1 MNNIKKYR
9 LYRSLYD
16 ILNPTISRKNI
27 SNYNIVINKDILPIE
42 VYYPKKNIKISNI
55 IIYIPSSDDTNNLY
69 SDLAINTN
77 NLVIVLNY
85 DDNKDNCYNT
95 IKYIYDNV
103 KDIITDNIT
112 IMTDKEGSDIEEYII
127 DKSYKTND
135 FKISKSILL
144 EPTISLNEN
153 IINNSLIVINKDS
166 NNKVLNNYNL
176 TEIYLNDFFN
186 GNSTILNE
194 RIYNLINNY
203 IGG

>member
-55 IIYIPSSDDTNNLY
+55 IIYIPSSNDTNNLY

-135 FKISKSILL
+135 FKISKAILL

-166 NNKVLNNYNL
+166 NNKVLNNY
-176 TEIYLNDFFN
+176 FN

>member
-112 IMTDKEGSDIEEYII
+112 IMTDTEGSDIEEYII

-135 FKISKSILL
+135 FKISKAILL

-166 NNKVLNNYNL
+166 NNKVLNDYNL
-176 TEIYLNDFFN
+176 TEVYLNDFFN

>member
-55 IIYIPSSDDTNNLY
+55 IIYIPSSNDTNNLY

-112 IMTDKEGSDIEEYII
+112 IMTDTEGSDIEEYII

-135 FKISKSILL
+135 FKISKAILL

>member
-55 IIYIPSSDDTNNLY
+55 IIYIPSSNDTNNLY

-135 FKISKSILL
+135 FKISKAILL

>member
-55 IIYIPSSDDTNNLY
+55 IIYIPSSNDANNLY

-112 IMTDKEGSDIEEYII
+112 IMTDTEGSDIEEYII

-135 FKISKSILL
+135 FKISKAILL

-166 NNKVLNNYNL
+166 NNKVLNDYNL
-176 TEIYLNDFFN
+176 TEVYLNDFFN
-186 GNSTILNE
+186 GNSTVLNE
-194 RIYNLINNY
+194 RIYSLINNY

>member
-42 VYYPKKNIKISNI
+42 VYYPRKNIKISNI

-135 FKISKSILL
+135 FKISKAILL

-176 TEIYLNDFFN
+176 TEVYLNDFFN

>member
-55 IIYIPSSDDTNNLY
+55 IIYIPSSNDTNNLY

-176 TEIYLNDFFN
+176 TEVYLNDFFN

>member
-135 FKISKSILL
+135 FKISKAILL

-176 TEIYLNDFFN
+176 TEVYLNDFFN

>member
-55 IIYIPSSDDTNNLY
+55 IIYIPSSNDTNNLY

-112 IMTDKEGSDIEEYII
+112 IMTDTEGSDIEEYII

-135 FKISKSILL
+135 FKISKAILL

-166 NNKVLNNYNL
+166 NNKVLNDYNL
-176 TEIYLNDFFN
+176 TEVYLNDFFN

>member
-55 IIYIPSSDDTNNLY
+55 IIYIPSSNDTNNLY

-112 IMTDKEGSDIEEYII
+112 IMTDNEGSDIEEYII

-135 FKISKSILL
+135 FKISKAILL

-176 TEIYLNDFFN
+176 TEVYLNDFFN

>member
-55 IIYIPSSDDTNNLY
+55 IIYIPSSNDTNNLY

-135 FKISKSILL
+135 FKISKAILL

-166 NNKVLNNYNL
+166 NNKVLNNY
-176 TEIYLNDFFN
+176 
-186 GNSTILNE
+186 
-194 RIYNLINNY
+194 

>member
-55 IIYIPSSDDTNNLY
+55 IIYIPSSNDTNNLY

-166 NNKVLNNYNL
+166 NNKVLNDYNL
-176 TEIYLNDFFN
+176 TEVYLNDFFN

>member
-55 IIYIPSSDDTNNLY
+55 IIYIPSSNDTNNLY

-112 IMTDKEGSDIEEYII
+112 IMTDKVGSDIEEYII

-176 TEIYLNDFFN
+176 TEVYLNDFFN

>member
-1 MNNIKKYR
+1 MHNIKKYK

-135 FKISKSILL
+135 FKISKAILL

-176 TEIYLNDFFN
+176 TEVYLNDFFN

>member
-55 IIYIPSSDDTNNLY
+55 IIYIPSSNDTNNLY

-112 IMTDKEGSDIEEYII
+112 IMTDKEGSEIEEYII

-135 FKISKSILL
+135 FKISKAILL

-176 TEIYLNDFFN
+176 TEVYLNDFFN

-194 RIYNLINNY
+194 RSYNLINNY

>member
-55 IIYIPSSDDTNNLY
+55 IIYIPSSNDTNNLY

-85 DDNKDNCYNT
+85 DDNKDNCYNRVV
-95 IKYIYDNV
+95 IL
-103 KDIITDNIT
+103 
-112 IMTDKEGSDIEEYII
+112 
-127 DKSYKTND
+127 
-135 FKISKSILL
+135 KSIL
-144 EPTISLNEN
+144 
-153 IINNSLIVINKDS
+153 
-166 NNKVLNNYNL
+166 
-176 TEIYLNDFFN
+176 
-186 GNSTILNE
+186 
-194 RIYNLINNY
+194 
-203 IGG
+203 

>member
-176 TEIYLNDFFN
+176 TEVYLNDFFN

>member
-55 IIYIPSSDDTNNLY
+55 IIYIPSSNDTNNLY

-135 FKISKSILL
+135 FKISKAILL

-166 NNKVLNNYNL
+166 NNKVLNDYNL
-176 TEIYLNDFFN
+176 TEVYLNDFFN

>member
-55 IIYIPSSDDTNNLY
+55 IIYIPSSNDTNNLY

-85 DDNKDNCYNT
+85 DD
-95 IKYIYDNV
+95 
-103 KDIITDNIT
+103 
-112 IMTDKEGSDIEEYII
+112 
-127 DKSYKTND
+127 
-135 FKISKSILL
+135 
-144 EPTISLNEN
+144 
-153 IINNSLIVINKDS
+153 
-166 NNKVLNNYNL
+166 
-176 TEIYLNDFFN
+176 
-186 GNSTILNE
+186 
-194 RIYNLINNY
+194 
-203 IGG
+203 

>member
-55 IIYIPSSDDTNNLY
+55 IIYIPSSNDTNNLY

-85 DDNKDNCYNT
+85 DANKDNCYNT

-135 FKISKSILL
+135 FKISKAILL

-176 TEIYLNDFFN
+176 TEVYLNDFFN

>member
-1 MNNIKKYR
+1 
-9 LYRSLYD
+9 
-16 ILNPTISRKNI
+16 
-27 SNYNIVINKDILPIE
+27 
-42 VYYPKKNIKISNI
+42 
-55 IIYIPSSDDTNNLY
+55 
-69 SDLAINTN
+69 
-77 NLVIVLNY
+77 
-85 DDNKDNCYNT
+85 
-95 IKYIYDNV
+95 
-103 KDIITDNIT
+103 
-112 IMTDKEGSDIEEYII
+112 MTDKEGSDIEEYII

-135 FKISKSILL
+135 FKISKAILL

-176 TEIYLNDFFN
+176 TEVYLNDFFN

>member
-112 IMTDKEGSDIEEYII
+112 IMTDTDGSDIEEYII

-135 FKISKSILL
+135 FKISKAILL

-166 NNKVLNNYNL
+166 NNKVLNDYNL
-176 TEIYLNDFFN
+176 TEVYLNDFFN

>member
-1 MNNIKKYR
+1 MNNFKKYR

-55 IIYIPSSDDTNNLY
+55 IIYIPSSNDTNNLY

-135 FKISKSILL
+135 FKISKAILL

-176 TEIYLNDFFN
+176 TEVYLNDFFN

>member
-1 MNNIKKYR
+1 M
-9 LYRSLYD
+9 
-16 ILNPTISRKNI
+16 
-27 SNYNIVINKDILPIE
+27 
-42 VYYPKKNIKISNI
+42 
-55 IIYIPSSDDTNNLY
+55 
-69 SDLAINTN
+69 
-77 NLVIVLNY
+77 VIVLNY

-135 FKISKSILL
+135 FKISKAILL

-176 TEIYLNDFFN
+176 TEVYLNDFFN

>member
-55 IIYIPSSDDTNNLY
+55 IIYIPSSNDTNNLY

-135 FKISKSILL
+135 FKISKAILL

-176 TEIYLNDFFN
+176 TEVYLNDFFN

>member
-55 IIYIPSSDDTNNLY
+55 IIYIHSSNDTNNLY

-135 FKISKSILL
+135 FKISKAILL

-176 TEIYLNDFFN
+176 TEVYLNDFFN